1 LFAVYVL
8 PPIIGTT
15 NNWKR
20 VKDKSAICNLKSA
33 IEKSEARTICMIV
46 VMKPGAN
53 QRQIDHVIERIEDLG
68 LRSHVIVGTDRTVIA
83 ALGEKRD
90 GAKQALETGDGVE
103 KVVPILAPFKM
114 ASTEVKQ
121 ERSQVGANGL
131 QVGGTRIGV
140 IAGPCSVESR
150 EQILEIAGIVREA
163 GATGLRGGAFKPR
176 TSPYSFQGMKEKGL
190 QLLAEAR
197 AKTGLAI
204 VTEVMAP
211 EHVELVAGYADV
223 LQVGARNMQNYPL
236 LETVGESGLP
246 VLLKR
251 GPSATMEEFL
261 LAAEYILKT
270 GNTQVMLCERG
281 IRTFEDHTRFTLPL
295 ASVPYLHQTTHLP
308 VVVDPSHG
316 TGKASL
322 VATMARAAVAAG
334 ADGLIVEVHPD
345 PEKALSDGF
354 QALTPAAFR
363 QMMAECRQIA
373 AAVGRE
379 L

>member
-1 LFAVYVL
+1 
-8 PPIIGTT
+8 I
-15 NNWKR
+15 
-20 VKDKSAICNLKSA
+20 
-33 IEKSEARTICMIV
+33 
-46 VMKPGAN
+46 
-53 QRQIDHVIERIEDLG
+53 
-68 LRSHVIVGTDRTVIA
+68 
-83 ALGEKRD
+83 
-90 GAKQALETGDGVE
+90 
-103 KVVPILAPFKM
+103 
-114 ASTEVKQ
+114 
-121 ERSQVGANGL
+121 
-131 QVGGTRIGV
+131 

-150 EQILEIAGIVREA
+150 QQILKIAHIGKEA

-190 QLLAEAR
+190 QLLAEAG
-197 AKTGLAI
+197 AETGLAV

-211 EHVELVAGYADV
+211 EHVPLVARYADV

-236 LETVGESGLP
+236 LEAVGESGLA

-251 GPSATMEEFL
+251 GPSATMDEFL
-261 LAAEYILKT
+261 LAAEYALKT
-270 GNTQVMLCERG
+270 GNSNVMLCERG

-322 VATMARAAVAAG
+322 VAPMAVAAVAAG

-363 QMMAECRQIA
+363 DMIATCRKVA
-373 AAVGRE
+373 TAVRRKM
-379 L
+379 

>member
-1 LFAVYVL
+1 
-8 PPIIGTT
+8 
-15 NNWKR
+15 
-20 VKDKSAICNLKSA
+20 
-33 IEKSEARTICMIV
+33 MIV
-46 VMKPGAN
+46 VMKPGAS
-53 QRQIDHVIERIEDLG
+53 QRQVDHIIERIEQLG
-68 LRSHVIVGTDRTVIA
+68 LRSHVIVGTERTVIA

-90 GAKQALETGDGVE
+90 GAKQALETGEGVE

-121 ERSQVGANGL
+121 ERTEVKANGL
-131 QVGGTRIGV
+131 SVGGKRIGV

-150 EQILEIAGIVREA
+150 EQILEIAEIVREA

-197 AKTGLAI
+197 AKTGLSI

-211 EHVELVAGYADV
+211 EHIKMVAGYADV

-236 LETVGESGLP
+236 LEAVGESNLP

-261 LAAEYILKT
+261 LAAEYMLKQ
-270 GNTQVMLCERG
+270 GNTNVMLCERG

-295 ASVPYLHQTTHLP
+295 ATVPFLHQTTHLP

-322 VATMARAAVAAG
+322 VSTMARAAVAAG
-334 ADGLIVEVHPD
+334 ADGLMVEVHPD

-373 AAVGRE
+373 AAIGRE